1 MGAGNEAIGA
11 PGSAARALAAPV
23 AARRNA
29 GLDALR
35 AALTLLVLF
44 HHTAITYGA
53 NGGWYYHEAETD
65 GTPGTVLL
73 SLFCTVNQAFFMGA
87 FFLIAGYLTPGAV
100 ERNGAWPYLRER
112 ALRLGVPI
120 LAFCLFIGPL
130 AIVLATRAT
139 PAAAAVAQS
148 ARALALG
155 ERLLLYGRL
164 GLFGVGPL
172 WFATALLVFS
182 FVYVAWRALAS
193 RWPALPRSAAG
204 RPFPSDV
211 TLAAA
216 ALATGA
222 AAFALRLAFPLGVES
237 FGPAFGYFSTDLGY
251 FASYVVLFAA
261 GCLGASAQW
270 LDAAPAAQR
279 RRWLIAAL
287 CALPVFPVVGWL
299 APHAPALQGNAG
311 GGWNVQ
317 AAIYAFWEPLVAW
330 GFILGLLH
338 AFQRR
343 FASLGPI
350 GSALARRAYAIYI
363 IHPPVLVAMALAWRH
378 VEAPPLI
385 KFAVTGTATCLA
397 CFWLAGLLL
406 RAPWIRRIV

>member
-222 AAFALRLAFPLGVES
+222 AAFALRLAFPLGVECS
-237 FGPAFGYFSTDLGY
+237 ARRSAIFRPISAISRAMSCCSPPA
-251 FASYVVLFAA
+251 
-261 GCLGASAQW
+261 ASA
-270 LDAAPAAQR
+270 R
-279 RRWLIAAL
+279 RRIGSTRR
-287 CALPVFPVVGWL
+287 PPRSG
-299 APHAPALQGNAG
+299 AG
-311 GGWNVQ
+311 G
-317 AAIYAFWEPLVAW
+317 
-330 GFILGLLH
+330 
-338 AFQRR
+338 
-343 FASLGPI
+343 
-350 GSALARRAYAIYI
+350 
-363 IHPPVLVAMALAWRH
+363 
-378 VEAPPLI
+378 
-385 KFAVTGTATCLA
+385 
-397 CFWLAGLLL
+397 
-406 RAPWIRRIV
+406 